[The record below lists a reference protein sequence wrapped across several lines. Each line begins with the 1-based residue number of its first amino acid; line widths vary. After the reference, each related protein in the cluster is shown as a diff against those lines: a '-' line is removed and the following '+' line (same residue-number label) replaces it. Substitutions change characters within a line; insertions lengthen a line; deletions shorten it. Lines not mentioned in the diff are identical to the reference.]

1 MFEHFYHEIFRK
13 TIIAFGNVFNNIEI
27 HHTNSSDDT
36 VSIIKVPLA
45 YGPVQKFLARIE
57 QDPAA
62 KRPVKIT
69 LPRMSFEFIGLNYD
83 SGRKVS
89 TTQSFIAGSGKKMYM
104 PVPYNMQFELNI
116 ISKLN
121 DDALQ
126 IVEQI
131 LPYFQPNF
139 NLTVNLV
146 EPINEKKDIP
156 IVLDNVT
163 FTDEYEGD
171 YTNRRSL
178 IYTLRFTAKTYLF
191 GPVPSSS
198 SGIIKRVTLDYMSG
212 VDSNNKRREV
222 RYSVTPRASKDY
234 DNDSTTVITT
244 DVNETTKYITVS
256 DASTISAGTRIYLD
270 SEQMY
275 VESKDNNNL
284 VVIRGYEETQIE
296 GHVSGTSVNLITE
309 SDDDLISFGDDFG
322 FNDEVSFYQDF
333 REYSPSQNLD
343 L

>member
-1 MFEHFYHEIFRK
+1 MFGHFYHEIFRK

-36 VSIIKVPLA
+36 VSVIKVPLA
-45 YGPVQKFLARIE
+45 YGPIQKFLARIE
-57 QDPAA
+57 QDPSA

-69 LPRMSFEFIGLNYD
+69 LPRMSFEFTGLTYD
-83 SGRKVS
+83 SSRKVS
-89 TTQSFIAGSGKKMYM
+89 TTQTFNTGSGKKIFM

-116 ISKLN
+116 ITKLN

-131 LPYFQPNF
+131 LPYFQPGF

-156 IVLDNVT
+156 VVLDGVT
-163 FTDEYEGD
+163 FTDDYEGD

-178 IYTLRFTAKTYLF
+178 VYTLRFTAKTYLF
-191 GPVPSSS
+191 GPIPSSS

-212 VDSNNKRREV
+212 IENRKREM
-222 RYSVTPRASKDY
+222 RYSVTPRATKDY
-234 DNDSTTVITT
+234 NNDATTTLSGDI
-244 DVNETTKYITVS
+244 DETTKYITVS
-256 DASTISAGTRIYLD
+256 DAASISSGTRLYLD
-270 SEQMY
+270 SEQIY
-275 VESKDNNNL
+275 VNSKDGNNL
-284 VVIRGYEETQIE
+284 VVTRGYEGSIVE
-296 GHVSGTSVNLITE
+296 GHVAGTVVNLITE
-309 SDDDLISFGDDFG
+309 ADDELISYGDDFG
-322 FNDEVSFYQDF
+322 FNDEVTFFQDF
-333 REYSPSQNLD
+333 KEYSPSQNTD